1 MDRIREKY
9 GPRVEDHVDA
19 IVGSDSGFVFP
30 LIIAMELQLP
40 YIPMHVM
47 HEFGE
52 VPADPDDV
60 IQTTYINRKNKV
72 NFLLYICRSVVIL

>member
-1 MDRIREKY
+1 VDRIRDKY
-9 GPRVEDHVDA
+9 GGRVEDHVDA

-40 YIPMHVM
+40 YIPMH
-47 HEFGE
+47 EFGE
-52 VPADPDDV
+52 VPADSDDV
-60 IQTTYINRKNKV
+60 FQTTYVNRKNKV